1 MRVQHTSHTLASF
14 PIYSSAFLSADRI
27 AVGGGGGTS
36 RSGIKNKIRV
46 YDISVDRNIDLVDEF
61 ELAKDEDAP
70 MSMAAQHELQH
81 LVCGVN
87 SVEELMKNGQNDNC
101 RVYNIK
107 DSKVTKL
114 KSQGTLTNGD
124 LEDFQRVT
132 VLSPDGAVLAAA
144 GRQDLSL
151 LSYPSLVPIIPPIH
165 VDQGEIYDV
174 TFSENTFIV
183 ATSAALLVYSLPSQS
198 VSDEPTSTP
207 SPTKKRKKTKVKE
220 PTTSKDTVTTVQL
233 LKTVPVPSYF
243 DATKS
248 STYRGAKYH
257 PHDDNIVYAVVNT
270 IPQAARKSK
279 VPARQAFLVMLST
292 ETWDVVTMR
301 KLADKGLTCF
311 DASADGK
318 LLAYGT
324 SDCTVGI
331 LDTKNLAPVATV
343 LKAHE
348 FPATTLKFNPSSTLL
363 ASGSADNSIR
373 LVSLPKNMGK
383 SSNFLWFLFLAV
395 LAVLL
400 AYLFQL
406 LYSEL
411 HLLATAPLD

>member
-248 STYRGAKYH
+248 STYRGAKSVS
-257 PHDDNIVYAVVNT
+257 I
-270 IPQAARKSK
+270 S
-279 VPARQAFLVMLST
+279 
-292 ETWDVVTMR
+292 
-301 KLADKGLTCF
+301 
-311 DASADGK
+311 
-318 LLAYGT
+318 LL
-324 SDCTVGI
+324 
-331 LDTKNLAPVATV
+331 
-343 LKAHE
+343 
-348 FPATTLKFNPSSTLL
+348 LL
-363 ASGSADNSIR
+363 
-373 LVSLPKNMGK
+373 
-383 SSNFLWFLFLAV
+383 F
-395 LAVLL
+395 
-400 AYLFQL
+400 
-406 LYSEL
+406 
-411 HLLATAPLD
+411 APLAESF

>member
-1 MRVQHTSHTLASF
+1 
-14 PIYSSAFLSADRI
+14 
-27 AVGGGGGTS
+27 
-36 RSGIKNKIRV
+36 
-46 YDISVDRNIDLVDEF
+46 
-61 ELAKDEDAP
+61 
-70 MSMAAQHELQH
+70 
-81 LVCGVN
+81 
-87 SVEELMKNGQNDNC
+87 
-101 RVYNIK
+101 
-107 DSKVTKL
+107 
-114 KSQGTLTNGD
+114 
-124 LEDFQRVT
+124 
-132 VLSPDGAVLAAA
+132 
-144 GRQDLSL
+144 
-151 LSYPSLVPIIPPIH
+151 
-165 VDQGEIYDV
+165 
-174 TFSENTFIV
+174 
-183 ATSAALLVYSLPSQS
+183 
-198 VSDEPTSTP
+198 
-207 SPTKKRKKTKVKE
+207 
-220 PTTSKDTVTTVQL
+220 
-233 LKTVPVPSYF
+233 
-243 DATKS
+243 
-248 STYRGAKYH
+248 
-257 PHDDNIVYAVVNT
+257 
-270 IPQAARKSK
+270 
-279 VPARQAFLVMLST
+279 MLST